1 MTSTGKGHLR
11 GVQPFFLIREDGI
24 SLILSPRTLLKEAA
38 APASEGAS
46 AGRGC
51 PAVKVVGGSLD
62 SMNVC

>member
-1 MTSTGKGHLR
+1 M
-11 GVQPFFLIREDGI
+11 QPFFLIREDGI